1 VPNWIIPVVRGLPSR
16 MADSAKQLRVM
27 PNQPVVQVASL
38 SDVGC
43 LREQNEDSV
52 GCWRSDLPEELD
64 GKGVLAIVADGMGGY
79 EGGQE
84 ASRIA
89 VETVTLSYRDSDS
102 DPQAALLSA
111 FQLAH
116 ERIQGYAAEHPE
128 LLGMGTTCT
137 ALSIVGSNLYFAHVG
152 DSRLYLVR
160 GP

>member
-1 VPNWIIPVVRGLPSR
+1 
-16 MADSAKQLRVM
+16 
-27 PNQPVVQVASL
+27 
-38 SDVGC
+38 
-43 LREQNEDSV
+43 
-52 GCWRSDLPEELD
+52 DLPEELD

-89 VETVTLSYRDSDS
+89 VETVTHSYRDSDS

-160 GP
+160 GPAISRLTRDHSYVSRLVENGLLRPEEAETHPQRHILIAALGVGTELIP